1 MEAVVLTNQEL
12 DIEDIEY
19 IRHGDTPYLLRLF
32 KPAGQGPFPLIV
44 ELHGGAWC
52 RGDRENDGLLNEALA
67 KSGVVVAALDWRMP
81 PVAPYPAA
89 LADINYAVRWL
100 KTRATDLRSRPEFV
114 GIMGSSSGGHQAMLA
129 AMRPRDSRYSAL
141 SLPAGAAK
149 FDASVR
155 CAVLCWPVIDPLGRY
170 HYAKELQ
177 QRGGVQAEF
186 AGRVLPSH
194 DQFWGSETTMSEG
207 SPTRALERGEP
218 AELPPVLYIQGT
230 ADIAHPKP
238 DRERFVE
245 GYRKAGGHL
254 ELELFEGE
262 AEGFIGRNANSPN
275 ATRAT
280 EKIIE
285 FVHRQISAR

>member
-1 MEAVVLTNQEL
+1 MEAVALTNHEL
-12 DIEDIEY
+12 EIEDVEY
-19 IRHGDTPYLLRLF
+19 IRHGDKPFLLRLF

-52 RGDRENDGLLNEALA
+52 RGDRLNDTLINEQLA

-100 KTRATDLRSRPEFV
+100 KSRAADLRSRPDLV

-141 SLPAGAAK
+141 PLTANAAEVN
-149 FDASVR
+149 ASVR
-155 CAVLCWPVIDPLGRY
+155 CVVMCWPVIDPLGRY
-170 HYAKELQ
+170 HYAKELK
-177 QRGGVQAEF
+177 QRGGTPAEF
-186 AGRVLPSH
+186 ADRVLPSH
-194 DQFWGSETTMSEG
+194 DQFWGTEVAMSEG
-207 SPTRALERGEP
+207 SPTRALERGEKV
-218 AELPPVLYIQGT
+218 ELPPALYLQGT

-245 GYRKAGGHL
+245 SYRKAGGHL

-262 AEGFIGRNANSPN
+262 AEGFIGRNSSSPN
-275 ATRAT
+275 AARAI
-280 EKIIE
+280 EKIID
-285 FVHRQISAR
+285 FVHRQLC

>member
-1 MEAVVLTNQEL
+1 MEAVALTNHEL

-19 IRHGDTPYLLRLF
+19 IRHGDTPYQLRLF
-32 KPAGQGPFPLIV
+32 KPAGRGPFPLIV

-52 RGDRENDGLLNEALA
+52 RGDRENDSPLNEALA

-89 LADINYAVRWL
+89 LADINYAIRWL
-100 KTRATDLRSRPEFV
+100 KTRAADLSSRPEFV

-141 SLPAGAAK
+141 PQPTHAAK
-149 FDASVR
+149 IDASVR
-155 CAVLCWPVIDPLGRY
+155 CVVLCWPVIDPLGRY
-170 HYAKELQ
+170 HYAKELKL
-177 QRGGVQAEF
+177 RGGAHAEF
-186 AGRVLPSH
+186 ADRVLPSH
-194 DQFWGSETTMSEG
+194 DQFWGSETAMSEG
-207 SPTRALERGEP
+207 SPTRALERGEQ

-245 GYRKAGGHL
+245 AYRKAGGHL

-262 AEGFIGRNANSPN
+262 AEGFIGRNASSPN
-275 ATRAT
+275 AARAM

-285 FVHRQISAR
+285 FVHRQIS